1 MCILCGE
8 IGKNYSRTVGE
19 MVVGKV
25 IHWESGCR
33 ESNTYLKNT
42 HHHIFIHQL
51 HRSLIIESCF
61 YDKIESCCKF

>member
-1 MCILCGE
+1 
-8 IGKNYSRTVGE
+8 

-25 IHWESGCR
+25 IRWESGCW
-33 ESNTYLKNT
+33 EVICWESDFWGSNTYLKNT